1 MYQLFFNDYSSKY
14 MIKTDKQDRQIV
26 AFYEQNENKHTG
38 DGDIVQSVDVFDF
51 CNLIKDQVCTLKSN
65 KQFLIRNRD
74 FNNLDTS

>member
-38 DGDIVQSVDVFDF
+38 DRDIV
-51 CNLIKDQVCTLKSN
+51 
-65 KQFLIRNRD
+65 
-74 FNNLDTS
+74 